1 MSRHIVFL
9 FILLIAIGC
18 KKDEP
23 AEPAKVAVSD
33 APKAD
38 GTQPKKE
45 EPKKKEEKK
54 KEPKQA
60 KLETLDLRSHGL
72 FAAIDVPPGTKIGKG
87 FTGLVF
93 IAPNGEGMELEETA
107 ADLAKTKEE
116 WSKSADFKVKSFL
129 VEEPDAL
136 LAEIETGG
144 KKQLIFRANA
154 KIGDRPFLLKS
165 FFNENLPEQEARRA
179 LAWARTF
186 RQTPELKKALQQQDA
201 AIAELTRAGA
211 VFKGTNEVELPTAD
225 EKTFE
230 LLLAIP
236 TLKSV
241 AIQQMARGVSGF
253 NSLGDLPGLHKLSL
267 TGPWVDSTI
276 INRLGNF
283 STLRSLQVNDA
294 PITDS
299 ALSPIA
305 RLQDL
310 EELDLSRTRI
320 TGSGLRNVTSLKK
333 LRSLKLNSTDTND
346 KAMVFLKDLPELANL
361 ALADTAIT
369 DAAMT
374 ELAGLPSLALLD
386 LTETLVGD
394 ASVAALLKMSAL
406 QHVEVFGTAISAA
419 GVAKLKAG
427 NAKLQ
432 FANWPQEEPA
442 PPAVAPPIPID
453 KLPPADPA
461 SMVAK
466 YNGKL
471 TRDEDAAGK
480 PITAIDLSNSKV
492 TDADLGHL
500 RELKSLHT
508 LNLAGCAEIG
518 DPGLPYLSGLTAL
531 EELNL
536 TGTKVKGDGLI
547 SLKGL
552 TKLTKLLLPEK
563 TMLTGPLLTALAALP
578 DLEKLNCVIGE
589 PSHPRL
595 AAIARMTSLKQLDLS
610 GVTLT
615 NRKLAYLKNLTALE
629 SLKLGSDGELTD
641 RGLENLKGLPALQ
654 NLSIPNF
661 RGTNAGLANLRGLS
675 NLKTLKLWGPQITD
689 LGNLSSLGQLE
700 RVTLDGLNIKDGAL
714 AAFRGCEKLHDIF
727 AADTPLTD
735 KAFDQLAE
743 VKNLEFADLSR
754 TKVTDAGLAKLNGL
768 EELRGLRLEGTA
780 IDGTGFAAL
789 RELPRLNRLLLAGSK
804 VNDAGLAAIAR
815 LPRLRILDLS
825 KTAVTNAGL
834 SPLKQGRQF
843 EELTLADCPQITD
856 EAIATL
862 KTLPALKRVV
872 LTGTKVSPAAAEELR
887 KTGVEV
893 VAVGK
898 P

>member
-1 MSRHIVFL
+1 MFV
-9 FILLIAIGC
+9 AGC

-23 AEPAKVAVSD
+23 AEPAKVAVGD

-38 GTQPKKE
+38 GTQPKKV

-60 KLETLDLRSHGL
+60 KLETLDLRSHGI
-72 FAAIDVPPGTKIGKG
+72 FAAIDVPPGTKVGTTRDSVVI
-87 FTGLVF
+87 L
-93 IAPNGEGMELEETA
+93 APNSDDVEIETTTS
-107 ADLAKTKEE
+107 DLAKTKLSWQNSTE
-116 WSKSADFKVKSFL
+116 FKFKSF
-129 VEEPDAL
+129 VIDEPDAF
-136 LAEIETGG
+136 LAEIELGG
-144 KKQLIFRANA
+144 RTQFTFRAFA
-154 KIGDRPFLLKS
+154 RIGDRLYILK
-165 FFNENLPEQEARRA
+165 NLVDKSNQLDDARRV
-179 LAWARTF
+179 LAWARTM
-186 RQTPELKKALQQQDA
+186 RQTPELKKFEQARND

-211 VFKGTNEVELPTAD
+211 IFKGTNEVKLPTAD

-230 LLLAIP
+230 LLQAIP
-236 TLKSV
+236 TLESV
-241 AIQQMARGVSGF
+241 AILQMARGVSGF
-253 NSLGDLPGLHKLSL
+253 NSLSDLPSLHKLSL

-310 EELDLSRTRI
+310 EELDLSRTRV

-374 ELAGLPSLALLD
+374 ELAGLPSVALLD

-419 GVAKLKAG
+419 GVAKLNAG
-427 NAKLQ
+427 NAKLKI
-432 FANWPQEEPA
+432 ANWPQEEPA
-442 PPAVAPPIPID
+442 PIAVAPPIPID

-461 SMVAK
+461 GMVAK

-471 TRDEDAAGK
+471 TRDDDAAEK

-518 DPGLPYLSGLTAL
+518 DPGLPYLAGLTAL

-536 TGTKVKGDGLI
+536 AGTKIKGDGLI
-547 SLKGL
+547 ALKGL

-563 TMLTGPLLTALAALP
+563 KMLTGPQLVAIAGLGN
-578 DLEKLNCVIGE
+578 LEFINCAIAE

-595 AAIARMTSLKQLDLS
+595 AAVAKMTNLKQLDIS

-615 NRKLAYLKNLTALE
+615 NRKLAYLKNLSALE
-629 SLKLGSDGELTD
+629 SLTLGNEGELTD
-641 RGLENLKGLPALQ
+641 RGLENLKGLTALQ
-654 NLSIPNF
+654 KLTIPNF
-661 RGTNAGLANLRGLS
+661 RGTNAGLVNLRGLS
-675 NLKTLKLWGPQITD
+675 NLKILKLWGPQITD

-700 RVTLDGLNIKDGAL
+700 RATLDGLNIKNGAL
-714 AAFRGCEKLHDIF
+714 AAFRGSEKLHEIF
-727 AADTPLTD
+727 SADTPLTD

-754 TKVTDAGLAKLNGL
+754 TKVTDAGLGKLNGL

-789 RELPRLNRLLLAGSK
+789 RELPRLSRLLLAGSN
-804 VNDAGLAAIAR
+804 VNDAGLSAIAR

-825 KTAVTNAGL
+825 KNAVTNAGL
-834 SPLKQGRQF
+834 SPLKQARQF
-843 EELTLADCPQITD
+843 EDLILADCPQITD

-862 KTLPALKRVV
+862 KTFPALKRVV
-872 LTGTKVSPAAAEELR
+872 LTGTKVSAAAAEELR

-893 VAVGK
+893 VVGGK